1 MTEYVMPNAA
11 DDFVDSP
18 PEVEIA
24 RDMVRRALPIAPVFI
39 IVSGLIWGLGGAASS
54 AYGLALVLINF
65 TLAAFMLAGAAKI
78 SPVMLMAAS
87 MGGFFLRMGLIV
99 GAVFLVQ
106 NTSWVVMAPL
116 LITILV
122 THLGLLLWETR
133 YVSANLAYPGLKPVQ
148 KGA

>member
-1 MTEYVMPNAA
+1 MSERMLVNAA

-24 RDMVRRALPIAPVFI
+24 RDMVRRALPVAPVFI

-54 AYGLALVLINF
+54 AYGFALVLINF
-65 TLAAFMLAGAAKI
+65 SLAAALLAGAARI
-78 SPVMLMAAS
+78 SHTMLMAAS
-87 MGGFFLRMGLIV
+87 LGGFFLRMGVIL
-99 GAVFLVQ
+99 GAVLLVQ

-116 LITILV
+116 LITLLV

-133 YVSANLAYPGLKPVQ
+133 YISATLAHPGLKPAQ
-148 KGA
+148 KRV